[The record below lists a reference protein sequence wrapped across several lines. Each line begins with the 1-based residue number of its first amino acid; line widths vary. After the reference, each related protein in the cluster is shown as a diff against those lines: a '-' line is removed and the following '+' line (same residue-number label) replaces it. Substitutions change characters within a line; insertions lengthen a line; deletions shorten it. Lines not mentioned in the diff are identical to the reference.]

1 MTLRC
6 RSSVVRHAQ
15 ALAKRERAQVR
26 ERVVR
31 HGHGKTASQ
40 ERLRTELVS
49 IEGLTTYESYVD
61 QEQTRVTRTGAITKD
76 SKSSPSSCAAGTIE
90 RRRPTAR
97 ST

>member
-61 QEQTRVTRTGAITKD
+61 QEQTRVTRTDAITKD